1 MRKFVKI
8 KYSKYFE
15 NLSDDDRQE
24 ALRIK
29 NIRRLIDAQKLI
41 NEKLNSID
49 VADFA
54 FTYGSGSRKRSEK
67 ELDEYSKI
75 IAQKPILEEI
85 LEIITD
91 PRQDVDDEMK
101 EYILT
106 ENGKDFIND
115 DGICRDCLDRD
126 GEKGTDE
133 YFETIG
139 KPGSGF
145 SMCGSECGCKI
156 FLIEDGS

>member
-41 NEKLNSID
+41 NEKLGSID
-49 VADFA
+49 NATTEFM
-54 FTYGSGSRKRSEK
+54 YGSGSRKRNEK
-67 ELDEYSKI
+67 EFDEYSKI
-75 IAQKPILEEI
+75 LGQEPILEEI

-101 EYILT
+101 AA
-106 ENGKDFIND
+106 
-115 DGICRDCLDRD
+115 
-126 GEKGTDE
+126 EKQ
-133 YFETIG
+133 
-139 KPGSGF
+139 KHKKSKK
-145 SMCGSECGCKI
+145 S
-156 FLIEDGS
+156 

>member
-41 NEKLNSID
+41 NEKLGSID
-49 VADFA
+49 NATTEFM
-54 FTYGSGSRKRSEK
+54 YGFGSRKRSEK
-67 ELDEYSKI
+67 EFDEYSKI
-75 IAQKPILEEI
+75 LGQEPILEEI

-101 EYILT
+101 AA
-106 ENGKDFIND
+106 
-115 DGICRDCLDRD
+115 
-126 GEKGTDE
+126 EKQ
-133 YFETIG
+133 
-139 KPGSGF
+139 KHKKSKK
-145 SMCGSECGCKI
+145 S
-156 FLIEDGS
+156 

>member
-41 NEKLNSID
+41 DEKLNSID

-54 FTYGSGSRKRSEK
+54 FTYGSGSRNRSEK

-75 IAQKPILEEI
+75 LGQEPILEEI

-101 EYILT
+101 AAE
-106 ENGKDFIND
+106 KQKHKK
-115 DGICRDCLDRD
+115 LDVEE
-126 GEKGTDE
+126 EK
-133 YFETIG
+133 
-139 KPGSGF
+139 
-145 SMCGSECGCKI
+145 
-156 FLIEDGS
+156 

>member
-1 MRKFVKI
+1 MRKIRKI

-41 NEKLNSID
+41 DEKLDSID

-54 FTYGSGSRKRSEK
+54 FTYGSGSRKRNGK
-67 ELDEYSKI
+67 EFDEYSKTM
-75 IAQKPILEEI
+75 AQEPILEKI
-85 LEIITD
+85 REIITD

-101 EYILT
+101 AA
-106 ENGKDFIND
+106 
-115 DGICRDCLDRD
+115 
-126 GEKGTDE
+126 EKQ
-133 YFETIG
+133 
-139 KPGSGF
+139 KHKKSKK
-145 SMCGSECGCKI
+145 S
-156 FLIEDGS
+156 